1 MKTDVPLSF
10 GIVLLPRSR
19 LAKGIR
25 SYSNL
30 KHFPQDNAG
39 KQRRFLKAL
48 TVHAC
53 TGTSVFPQNSSQN
66 LFLSFRRGGF
76 GEH

>member
-39 KQRRFLKAL
+39 KTTPFLKGTHRAR
-48 TVHAC
+48 VHRNKRLS
-53 TGTSVFPQNSSQN
+53 TEFVTKSIFVFSQGR
-66 LFLSFRRGGF
+66 FW
-76 GEH
+76 